1 MSVHEIVAVVQKI
14 FHTLEFVGDKVN
26 LTTRKTNVVQAMFEM
41 TIFTL
46 RGVPGYK
53 TNKFTLFI
61 LLEALEER
69 QRCHICILLDFSHFY
84 DCQVYS
90 GNNMKIFLRILREIH
105 FHILP

>member
-61 LLEALEER
+61 LLEALEGKAAMSY
-69 QRCHICILLDFSHFY
+69 LHF
-84 DCQVYS
+84 
-90 GNNMKIFLRILREIH
+90 EIGRAH
-105 FHILP
+105 V